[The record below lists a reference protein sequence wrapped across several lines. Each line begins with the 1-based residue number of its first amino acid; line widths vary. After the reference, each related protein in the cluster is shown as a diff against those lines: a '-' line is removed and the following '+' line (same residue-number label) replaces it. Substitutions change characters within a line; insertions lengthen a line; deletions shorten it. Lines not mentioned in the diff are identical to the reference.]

1 MIRVEDDDHRVSWR
15 EGLTMA
21 DLLRQLDENR
31 PLVAVVLNGRYV
43 ARSNF
48 SRTKITDGAEVRLI
62 PWKEGMTLADLVKY
76 EIDEDYFSAA
86 TVDRRLVPEVDFS
99 KTVISKDAEVWLL
112 PPVGGG

>member
-1 MIRVEDDDHRVSWR
+1 MIRVEDDHKVSWR
-15 EGLTMA
+15 EGITMA
-21 DLLRQLDENR
+21 DLLQHFKDNR
-31 PLVAVVLNGRYV
+31 PFVGAVINGRYV

-62 PWKEGMTLADLVKY
+62 PWKEGMTLADLLKY

-86 TVDRRLVPEVDFS
+86 TVDRRLIPEVDFGE
-99 KTVISKDAEVWLL
+99 TVISKDAEVWLL